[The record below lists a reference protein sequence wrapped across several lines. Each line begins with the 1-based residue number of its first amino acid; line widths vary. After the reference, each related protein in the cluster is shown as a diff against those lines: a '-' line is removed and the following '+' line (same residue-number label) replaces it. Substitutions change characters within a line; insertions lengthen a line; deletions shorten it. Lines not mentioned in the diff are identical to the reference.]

1 MSKNIISKKLIDSL
15 NKKSENNNEFKKLFE
30 FDLNFNNYY
39 QQKDYQ
45 NFFIN
50 LRECSDYVSS
60 IYRVDYL
67 KDILTSALWNEVSGL
82 RNLNSI
88 DYLSKYIKD
97 ITVNRDFA
105 NSSLHVQFN
114 KNEFYIDKNNLLIR
128 TQLIF

>member
-15 NKKSENNNEFKKLFE
+15 KKKSENNNEFKKLFE
-30 FDLNFNNYY
+30 FALKFNNYY

-67 KDILTSALWNEVSGL
+67 KDILTSALWNEVYGL

-97 ITVNRDFA
+97 ITVNKDFA

>member
-1 MSKNIISKKLIDSL
+1 M
-15 NKKSENNNEFKKLFE
+15 
-30 FDLNFNNYY
+30 
-39 QQKDYQ
+39 
-45 NFFIN
+45 
-50 LRECSDYVSS
+50 RECSDYVSS

-67 KDILTSALWNEVSGL
+67 KDILTSALWNEVYGL

-97 ITVNRDFA
+97 ITVNKDFA